1 MLSLVAHVQ
10 HHQSLSSGYVEP
22 GGTQIR
28 VGSTTSGADAYSSAA
43 LVNAF
48 YDAAAA
54 MDEKGV
60 SQDGRV
66 GVLTPVSTM
75 H

>member
-1 MLSLVAHVQ
+1 MSNFE
-10 HHQSLSSGYVEP
+10 EP
-22 GGTQIR
+22 GGTQVR
-28 VGSTTSGADAYSSAA
+28 VGSTTNESDAYSATA
-43 LVNAF
+43 LVDAF

-66 GVLTPVSTM
+66 GVLNPSPVLLADPTGW
-75 H
+75 